1 MGVTG
6 KKKRKGRVVHKHM
19 NRPKV
24 FLFLSPP
31 RKQKKNRMAAFFF
44 QSFCM
49 LRLIDLKCRF
59 KDEQM
64 SNGPELGNP
73 FRFGNFWGFSRAHTH
88 KNFVPK
94 KKEDDP
100 SSINRPM
107 AQKSHHRRGL
117 VQILLVCFS
126 CSATRFFFVSFLFP
140 KRNEENKRIIIKW
153 KRRKPE

>member
-88 KNFVPK
+88 KHFLVPK
-94 KKEDDP
+94 KKRTIRHP
-100 SSINRPM
+100 STVRWRKNPTTAVALSKYFWFVFLV
-107 AQKSHHRRGL
+107 AQL
-117 VQILLVCFS
+117 VF
-126 CSATRFFFVSFLFP
+126 FLFLSYSQ
-140 KRNEENKRIIIKW
+140 NETRRI
-153 KRRKPE
+153 RE